1 MPRYAYRCN
10 SCTAE
15 FLTMHGI
22 NETLQ
27 ACKECTSTDA
37 LTRLLTAPYY
47 GIKKK
52 SADRAGKI
60 TEDFIEESREDLKRQ
75 RTDLDKQR

>member
-10 SCTAE
+10 SCSAE

-27 ACKECTSTDA
+27 ACKECTSTGA
-37 LTRLLTAPYY
+37 LTRLVTTPSYE
-47 GIKKK
+47 IKKK
-52 SADRAGKI
+52 SADRVGKL
-60 TEDFIEESREDLKRQ
+60 TEDFIEESREDLKKQHR
-75 RTDLDKQR
+75 DLDKQR

>member
-10 SCTAE
+10 SCSAE

-27 ACKECTSTDA
+27 TCKECTSTGA
-37 LTRLLTAPYY
+37 LTRLVTTPSYK
-47 GIKKK
+47 IKKK
-52 SADRAGKI
+52 FADKVGKL
-60 TEDFIEESREDLKRQ
+60 TEDFIEESRENLKKQ
-75 RTDLDKQR
+75 HTDLDKQR

>member
-10 SCTAE
+10 SCNAE
-15 FLTMHGI
+15 FMTIHGI
-22 NETLQ
+22 NEFLQ
-27 ACKECTSTDA
+27 ICKECTGTGT
-37 LTRLLTAPYY
+37 LIRLLTTPCY

-52 SADRAGKI
+52 SADRVGKI
-60 TEDFIEESREDLKRQ
+60 TEDFIEESREALKRQ

>member
-10 SCTAE
+10 SCDAE

-22 NETLQ
+22 DETLHI
-27 ACKECTSTDA
+27 CKECSSTDS
-37 LTRLLTAPYY
+37 LTRLLTTPSY

-52 SADRAGKI
+52 FADKVGRL
-60 TEDFIEESREDLKRQ
+60 TEDFIEESREELKKQ
-75 RTDLDKQR
+75 RADLDKQR

>member
-10 SCTAE
+10 SCSAE

-22 NETLQ
+22 NDTLQ
-27 ACKECTSTDA
+27 ICKECTSA
-37 LTRLLTAPYY
+37 GSLVRLVTTPSYE
-47 GIKKK
+47 IKKK
-52 SADRAGKI
+52 STNKVGKL

>member
-1 MPRYAYRCN
+1 VPRYAYRCN
-10 SCTAE
+10 SCNAE

-27 ACKECTSTDA
+27 ICKECTSADS
-37 LTRLLTAPYY
+37 LVRLVTTPSYE
-47 GIKKK
+47 IKKK
-52 SADRAGKI
+52 YANKVGKL
-60 TEDFIEESREDLKRQ
+60 TEDFIEESRENLKKQ